1 MTNLI
6 ETSTSSATSDLLI
19 DLRRREVK
27 IHGSEVRL
35 TRLEFELLAHL
46 IKANG
51 AVCGKRDL
59 LRHVWG
65 KIHIEVGAIAK
76 CVSLLRSKLEVRSS
90 HQHEARSSDRYIV
103 TVHRVGYKFNF
114 DRSVSCYA

>member
-1 MTNLI
+1 MTNLN
-6 ETSTSSATSDLLI
+6 ETSTPSVTSDLLI

-51 AVCGKRDL
+51 AV
-59 LRHVWG
+59 
-65 KIHIEVGAIAK
+65 
-76 CVSLLRSKLEVRSS
+76 
-90 HQHEARSSDRYIV
+90 
-103 TVHRVGYKFNF
+103 
-114 DRSVSCYA
+114 

>member
-6 ETSTSSATSDLLI
+6 ETYTSSTTSDLLI

-76 CVSLLRSKLEVRSS
+76 CVSLLRSKLEARTSL
-90 HQHEARSSDRYIV
+90 QHEARSSDR
-103 TVHRVGYKFNF
+103 
-114 DRSVSCYA
+114 